1 MIRLSEETMRR
12 TAILVIA
19 LLAAS
24 PSAAPQTE
32 DLDVL
37 TRSIAWADAPAR
49 LQLHLNTLAFELL
62 DRRRGE
68 VAQLRTAADW
78 ERRRAQVRA
87 ALGRVLGAFPERT
100 PLRPRVM
107 GTVEKD
113 GFRIEKIVFES
124 QPAFYVTGCL
134 FLPSNRPPRAPAILN
149 VIGHADVSFRAPM
162 YQQLILNLV
171 GKGFIVFAVD
181 PVGQGERLQYY
192 DPAAK
197 RSTVG
202 GATAEHSTFGY
213 QCFLAGSSAARTFA
227 WDGIRALD
235 YLASRPEVDPER
247 LGVTGISGGGTQ
259 TSYLAAL
266 DERVAAAAPACY
278 ITSFRRLFE
287 SIGPQDAEQNFNG
300 GVAAGL
306 DHADL
311 LEARAPKPTLLVATT
326 RDFFS
331 IEGTR
336 ETFAE
341 AQGAF
346 RALGAPGNLALVE
359 DDFGHG
365 YTRKTREAIYRF
377 FQKALSLPGRADDE
391 EIPPL
396 PVEDL
401 KVTPSGQ
408 VSDSLGG
415 ETVFSL
421 NRAEAATLGARL
433 AERRQDLAAHLERVR
448 REAARLTGY
457 RAPQGP
463 GRAVFRGRWGR
474 DGYSVEMLALEG
486 EGRSVIPLLV
496 FVPNASGR
504 QRTLVYLHPQGK
516 SAEAAPG
523 REIERLVMGRRNE
536 SAATRGMVVA
546 APDLSGTGELGRV
559 SNGVAFL
566 AEQIGRSVV
575 GVRAAEIARVA
586 GYLKTRSDVAADE
599 IYATGREGTAIALL
613 HAAAFDTS
621 LRGIALLRPLVGYR
635 SVVATLQYKLE
646 PADLLASVLTEYD
659 LPDLA
664 ATLVPRPLLIVDP
677 RDGAGAPLDTPA
689 YHVALDSYR
698 AANAAARYRYVERL
712 DVTPD
717 EAIARWLD
725 QIRP

>member
-1 MIRLSEETMRR
+1 MRR
-12 TAILVIA
+12 TAIVVIA
-19 LLAAS
+19 ILAAS
-24 PSAAPQTE
+24 PPAAPQTE

-37 TRSIAWADAPAR
+37 TRWVQWADAPAR
-49 LQLHLNTLAFELL
+49 LQLHLNAVAFDLL

-78 ERRRAQVRA
+78 ERRRTEVRA

-100 PLRPRVM
+100 PLRPRVT
-107 GTVEKD
+107 GTVEKG

-124 QPAFYVTGCL
+124 RPAFYVTGCL
-134 FLPSNRPPRAPAILN
+134 FFPSSRQPRAPAILN
-149 VIGHADVSFRAPM
+149 VIGHTDASFRAPM

-202 GATAEHSTFGY
+202 GATAEHSHFGY
-213 QCFLAGSSAARTFA
+213 QCFLAGSSAARYFA

-235 YLASRPEVDPER
+235 YLASRPEVDPAR

-259 TSYLAAL
+259 TSYIAAL
-266 DERVAAAAPACY
+266 DDRVAAAAPACY

-331 IEGTR
+331 IEGAR

-346 RALGAPGNLALVE
+346 RALGAPGNLAMAE

-377 FQKALSLPGRADDE
+377 FQKALALPGRAEDE
-391 EIPPL
+391 EMSPL
-396 PVEDL
+396 PAGDL
-401 KVTPSGQ
+401 TVTPSGQ
-408 VSDSLGG
+408 VADSLGG

-421 NRAEAATLGARL
+421 NRAEAATLSARL
-433 AERRQDLAAHLERVR
+433 AERRQNLAAHVENVR

-457 RAPQGP
+457 RAPRGP
-463 GRAVFRGRWGR
+463 GRAVFRGRWAR
-474 DGYSVEMLALEG
+474 DGYSVEMFALEG

-496 FVPNASGR
+496 FVPNATGR
-504 QRTLVYLHPQGK
+504 HRALVYLHPQGK

-523 REIERLVMGRRNE
+523 REIERLVRRE
-536 SAATRGMVVA
+536 IVVA
-546 APDLSGTGELGRV
+546 APDLSGTGELGQV
-559 SNGVAFL
+559 SNAVAFL
-566 AEQIGRSVV
+566 AEQLGRSVV
-575 GVRAAEIARVA
+575 GIRAAEIARVV
-586 GYLKTRSDVAADE
+586 GYLATRSDVAADA

-613 HAAAFDTS
+613 HAAAFETS
-621 LRGIALLRPLVGYR
+621 LSGVALLRPLVGYR
-635 SVVATLQYKLE
+635 SVVATLQYKLD
-646 PADLLASVLTEYD
+646 PADLVANVLTEYD

-664 ATLVPRPLLIVDP
+664 ATLAPRPLLIIDP
-677 RDGAGAPLDTPA
+677 RDGAGASLDTPA
-689 YHVALDSYR
+689 YHVALDRYR

-717 EAIARWLD
+717 EAIGRWLD
-725 QIRP
+725 QIKP